1 MKNSSERRSLVGNSP
16 SGILR
21 PMAVE
26 ALFTQ
31 ALGLTAPWKVVS
43 AEFDPAAKSLEL
55 VLDFAPGSRFTDPES
70 GESCPV
76 HDTVQPQAAAPEGV
90 FAIEIPVG
98 FAERIGQPRDVD
110 ALHLGEQTT

>member
-1 MKNSSERRSLVGNSP
+1 
-16 SGILR
+16 
-21 PMAVE
+21 MAVE

-76 HDTVQPQAAAPEGV
+76 HDTVQRTWQHLHFFEHRTVLRARVP
-90 FAIEIPVG
+90 
-98 FAERIGQPRDVD
+98 RIRTPSGKVKNVEVPWARPHSRQPK
-110 ALHLGEQTT
+110 T